1 MKFQGQNTVNPY
13 DESQF
18 SRPLRLFR
26 RAVGDKVDVPPPV
39 NAQDAANEAERE
51 LMDSRRAERQAEREE
66 NQKLIAP
73 NPTEAVK
80 PVKKKQKKFV
90 SYDNDNFPERQ
101 RRQQL
106 RYEEARPWHLEDYD
120 RKNIWVGNYEGPLS
134 NQYAL
139 FIVDEGGF
147 RMIPAEKYY
156 KFSQTGKFT
165 PMDADEAAKHM
176 NQKFNMPRWAKGSK
190 LEAEAMRAQDLQMKR
205 AMREAKL
212 KSEREDDGIIG
223 GMNDNDHAEYQ
234 ADKDGLDLE
243 YDDMND
249 FQDDDEGKLFQDGED
264 EDAKEIESRI
274 REEMRQA
281 GLGGTG
287 VKNEELD
294 PEEEYR
300 RQQIAEQEER
310 KRTKRIRKQ
319 LGRRE
324 KKNEY
329 LSDSEDPYDDDSDD
343 EISEEEGEEE
353 KKKREEEEAAV
364 KTASANGEKS
374 GSQSRGNNTPTGR
387 SEKKDPTRLSTKRP
401 GSPDLSD
408 MSGNE
413 SSRKKAKG
421 LNGRPAQGKKAFR
434 VGFADAGSGDDSD
447 ASRASGSRP
456 KIKLKGASPVG
467 TPDRSRASSPSA
479 GGSASVAAPAGS
491 SSSNNTQKV
500 LPTLEELRAAIP
512 REGIEIKKLLAR
524 FKSQIPPGATPEFIL
539 LVKTAGQLDKV
550 TKLIIPKAVS

>member
-18 SRPLRLFR
+18 ARPLRLFR

-39 NAQDAANEAERE
+39 NPQDAANEAERE
-51 LMDSRRAERQAEREE
+51 AMESRRAERQAEREE

-156 KFSQTGKFT
+156 KFSQTGKFV

-176 NQKFNMPRWAKGSK
+176 NQKFNMPRWVKGSK
-190 LEAEAMRAQDLQMKR
+190 LEAEAMRAQELQMKK
-205 AMREAKL
+205 AMRLAKL
-212 KSEREDDGIIG
+212 KSEREDDGD
-223 GMNDNDHAEYQ
+223 MNDQDQGEYQ

-300 RQQIAEQEER
+300 RQMIAEQEER

-329 LSDSEDPYDDDSDD
+329 LSDSDDPYDSDEDLSDD
-343 EISEEEGEEE
+343 EEDEEA
-353 KKKREEEEAAV
+353 KKKREEEEEALKQA
-364 KTASANGEKS
+364 TSINGEKS
-374 GSQSRGNNTPTGR
+374 GSQSKGNNTPSGR
-387 SEKKDPTRLSTKRP
+387 SEKKDPTRLSAKRP

-421 LNGRPAQGKKAFR
+421 LNGRPAQIKKASR
-434 VGFADAGSGDDSD
+434 ADAGSGDDSD
-447 ASRASGSRP
+447 ASRASSSRP
-456 KIKLKGASPVG
+456 KIKTKSSRPVG

-479 GGSASVAAPAGS
+479 PAAGASGAAAASAP
-491 SSSNNTQKV
+491 KV

-512 REGIEIKKLLAR
+512 KEGIEIPKLLAR